1 MFVYRHIFV
10 CVSVCVYVCLYACVL
25 YCNNCCRDLI
35 KGTGWSKMATG
46 HISVNIEDILTKFG
60 VLVSCTNSTLY
71 VKFGLISSCILILI
85 NICNVTEGA
94 HPCKF
99 F

>member
-1 MFVYRHIFV
+1 MAKCGISRTIEGGWAF
-10 CVSVCVYVCLYACVL
+10 
-25 YCNNCCRDLI
+25 

-85 NICNVTEGA
+85 DICNVTEGA